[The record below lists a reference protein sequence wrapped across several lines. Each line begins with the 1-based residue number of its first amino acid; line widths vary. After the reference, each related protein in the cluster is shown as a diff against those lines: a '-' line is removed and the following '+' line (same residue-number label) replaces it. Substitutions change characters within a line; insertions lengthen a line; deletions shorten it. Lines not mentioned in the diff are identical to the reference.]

1 MVFYHTL
8 DPVLFSLGSLEI
20 RYYGLMYALSFLIT
34 YVMLKGMA
42 KRKHLNWQTKD
53 IDSFMFAAVIGML
66 IFARLFYV
74 LFYGGNYYWQNP
86 LQIFAVWNGG
96 LSFHGGLLGVVLAG
110 IWFSKKQHI
119 SPLLLGDMLALPLA
133 LSQALVRVGGNFIN
147 GELYGRIT
155 DVSWG
160 VNFNGEK
167 DTLGN
172 AVFRHP
178 SQLYEGAKNL
188 LIFFL
193 LYPLKDKTWPQGT
206 LFALFLML
214 YAIFRFIIEFY
225 RQPELYVGFLTMGQF
240 LNLFVFLGG
249 VGILFYTYKKKKK

>member
-110 IWFSKKQHI
+110 IWFSKE
-119 SPLLLGDMLALPLA
+119 S
-133 LSQALVRVGGNFIN
+133 
-147 GELYGRIT
+147 ET
-155 DVSWG
+155 
-160 VNFNGEK
+160 
-167 DTLGN
+167 
-172 AVFRHP
+172 
-178 SQLYEGAKNL
+178 
-188 LIFFL
+188 
-193 LYPLKDKTWPQGT
+193 
-206 LFALFLML
+206 
-214 YAIFRFIIEFY
+214 
-225 RQPELYVGFLTMGQF
+225 
-240 LNLFVFLGG
+240 
-249 VGILFYTYKKKKK
+249 